1 MPKKALQAA
10 QVSDT
15 ESVESIEALPTGDHL
30 ALRLWLRLLGC
41 HNLME
46 GQLRT
51 KLREDFDT
59 TLPRFDLMSQLYR
72 YPEGLRM
79 RAVSQLLMVTGGNVT
94 GLTDNLV
101 KEGLVERRE
110 DPTDRRAYFIALTPE
125 GRTQFAKMAVAHEQ
139 WVMSLLSFLDESE
152 QQQLSGLLGKLKSRL
167 ADAR

>member
-1 MPKKALQAA
+1 MSKKALKSAPA
-10 QVSDT
+10 PENESD
-15 ESVESIEALPTGDHL
+15 ESIEALPTGDHL
-30 ALRLWLRLLGC
+30 ALRLWLRLLAC

-51 KLREDFDT
+51 KLRDDFET

-152 QQQLSGLLGKLKSRL
+152 QQQLSSLLGKLKGRL
-167 ADAR
+167 AEAR